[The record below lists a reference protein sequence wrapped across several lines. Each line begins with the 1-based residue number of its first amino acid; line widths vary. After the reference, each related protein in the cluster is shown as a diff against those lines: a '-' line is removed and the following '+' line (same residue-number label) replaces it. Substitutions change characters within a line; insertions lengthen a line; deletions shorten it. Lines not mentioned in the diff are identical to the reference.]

1 MAIEVEGKIVV
12 VTGAMTDLT
21 RDQATSQLEALGAI
35 VTKAVTKKTD
45 ILFCGARAGMKL
57 EKAETLGIT
66 IYREADLVTLL
77 SDEVAVAR
85 AAAVPAAVNV
95 DVKQE
100 IADGETVLV
109 TGSAAKPYELRNTG
123 GVYSCSCPAWRN
135 QSAPIDLRSCKHLAS
150 IRGAAAET
158 ARVGRQVA
166 SVKASKSSSP
176 KLLLAQKW
184 ESHVDPTGWWMS
196 EKLDGVRALWT
207 GEGFVSRLGN
217 IYHAPDW
224 FIEDLPKVPLDGELW
239 MGRGL
244 FQKTVSVAR
253 RQDKSDLWKDIRF
266 VMFDAP
272 DASGRFE
279 ERMDYMHSE
288 FSSSLKYAS
297 VLEHVVCEGLVHL
310 ETELRRV
317 EALSGEGLMLRE
329 PGSEYIRSRSST
341 LLKVKTF
348 HDAEAKVI
356 GYKGGQGRHRNRVG
370 ALELITPKGVKFFAG
385 TGLSDAER
393 ESPPEIGALVTYRF
407 QELTDQG
414 VPRFPTYVGVR
425 IDGTW
430 DGPEVPAATATPK
443 KAASKKTAS
452 PKAKVAKAKASTAA
466 PSHANSDDAEQG
478 DALRFEHGGSK
489 FWEISVAGNSHTV
502 RYGKLGAKGAS
513 KTKSFD
519 DAEAAQSDADKLIRQ
534 KTGKGYEP
542 A

>member
-1 MAIEVEGKIVV
+1 MPIEVEGKNVV
-12 VTGAMTDLT
+12 VTGALSDLT
-21 RDQATSQLEALGAI
+21 REQATDQLEALGAT

-45 ILFCGARAGMKL
+45 MLFCGARAGMKL
-57 EKAETLGIT
+57 EKAEALGIA
-66 IYREADLVTLL
+66 IYQESHLVELL
-77 SDEVAVAR
+77 SDEAATLRV
-85 AAAVPAAVNV
+85 AAAAAPDPDVV
-95 DVKQE
+95 VKQE
-100 IADGETVLV
+100 IADGETVFV

-135 QSAPIDLRSCKHLAS
+135 QSAPIDLRSCKHIAS

-158 ARVGRQVA
+158 ARVGRKVT

-176 KLLLAQKW
+176 KLLLTQKW
-184 ESHVDPTGWWMS
+184 EPHVDPTGGWMS

-224 FIEDLPKVPLDGELW
+224 FIEDFPSVPLDGELW

-253 RQDKSDLWKDIRF
+253 RQDKSDHWKDIRF

-272 DASGRFE
+272 DAKGLFE
-279 ERMDYMHSE
+279 ARMDYMHSE
-288 FSSSLKYAS
+288 FSSSLKYGS
-297 VLEHVVCEGLVHL
+297 VLEHVVCKGPDHL
-310 ETELRRV
+310 EEELRRV
-317 EALSGEGLMLRE
+317 EGLSGEGLMLRE
-329 PGSEYIRSRSST
+329 PGSEYIRTRSTT

-348 HDAEAKVI
+348 YDAEAKVI
-356 GYKGGQGRHRNRVG
+356 GYKGGQGRHRDRVG
-370 ALELITPKGVKFFAG
+370 ALELITPKGVTFFAG

-393 ESPPEIGALVTYRF
+393 ENPPEIGALVTYRY
-407 QELTDQG
+407 QELTDAG

-430 DGPEVPAATATPK
+430 DGPEVPEK
-443 KAASKKTAS
+443 
-452 PKAKVAKAKASTAA
+452 KVAKKSKAAKSKPAAEAAASAE
-466 PSHANSDDAEQG
+466 HAEPG
-478 DALRFEHGGSK
+478 DAKRFEHGGTK
-489 FWEISVAGNSHTV
+489 FWEITVAGNSHTV
-502 RYGKLGAKGAS
+502 RYGKVGANGAS
-513 KTKSFD
+513 KTKNFD
-519 DAEAAQSDADKLIRQ
+519 DAAAAQKDAEKLIRQ

>member
-1 MAIEVEGKIVV
+1 
-12 VTGAMTDLT
+12 
-21 RDQATSQLEALGAI
+21 
-35 VTKAVTKKTD
+35 
-45 ILFCGARAGMKL
+45 
-57 EKAETLGIT
+57 
-66 IYREADLVTLL
+66 
-77 SDEVAVAR
+77 
-85 AAAVPAAVNV
+85 
-95 DVKQE
+95 
-100 IADGETVLV
+100 
-109 TGSAAKPYELRNTG
+109 
-123 GVYSCSCPAWRN
+123 
-135 QSAPIDLRSCKHLAS
+135 
-150 IRGAAAET
+150 
-158 ARVGRQVA
+158 
-166 SVKASKSSSP
+166 
-176 KLLLAQKW
+176 
-184 ESHVDPTGWWMS
+184 
-196 EKLDGVRALWT
+196 
-207 GEGFVSRLGN
+207 
-217 IYHAPDW
+217 
-224 FIEDLPKVPLDGELW
+224 

-253 RQDKSDLWKDIRF
+253 RQDKSDHWKDIRF

-297 VLEHVVCEGLVHL
+297 VLEHVVCEGLGHL

-393 ESPPEIGALVTYRF
+393 ENPPEIGALVTYRF

-430 DGPEVPAATATPK
+430 DGPEVSAAKTTPK
-443 KAASKKTAS
+443 KTASKKT
-452 PKAKVAKAKASTAA
+452 KVAKAKASTPA
-466 PSHANSDDAEQG
+466 PSPASSGDAAEG
-478 DALRFEHGGSK
+478 DALCFEHGGTK
-489 FWEISVAGNSHTV
+489 FWEISVAGTSHTV
-502 RYGKLGAKGAS
+502 RYGKLGANGAS

-519 DAEAAQSDADKLIRQ
+519 DAEAAQRDADKLIRQ